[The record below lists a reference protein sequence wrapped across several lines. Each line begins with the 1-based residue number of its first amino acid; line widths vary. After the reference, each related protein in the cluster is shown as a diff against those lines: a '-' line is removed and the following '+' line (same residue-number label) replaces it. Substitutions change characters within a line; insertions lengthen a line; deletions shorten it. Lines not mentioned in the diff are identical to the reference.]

1 MESHD
6 RGEIAGEQGGHTDS
20 EKQQPTVKDKLLN
33 ASAVRQVYLVTCS
46 QANWNNFQLE
56 DRLPRRSSEVFTH
69 LTHALCTGY
78 VVESRIETVVF
89 TITWL

>member
-33 ASAVRQVYLVTCS
+33 ASAVRQVYLAVRWKIFHFNVRIAEQNQKEIRKCAKCFATLI
-46 QANWNNFQLE
+46 LE
-56 DRLPRRSSEVFTH
+56 
-69 LTHALCTGY
+69 
-78 VVESRIETVVF
+78 
-89 TITWL
+89 

>member
-6 RGEIAGEQGGHTDS
+6 RREIAGEQGGHTDS
-20 EKQQPTVKDKLLN
+20 EKQQPPVKDKLLN
-33 ASAVRQVYLVTCS
+33 ASAVRQVYLVTYS
-46 QANWNNFQLE
+46 QANLE
-56 DRLPRRSSEVFTH
+56 QFPTRRPLPRRSSEVFTH

-78 VVESRIETVVF
+78 VVESCIETVVF

>member
-20 EKQQPTVKDKLLN
+20 EKQQPTVKDKFLN
-33 ASAVRQVYLVTCS
+33 ASAVRQVYLVTYS
-46 QANWNNFQLE
+46 QANLE
-56 DRLPRRSSEVFTH
+56 QFPTRRSSEVFTH